1 MPSYSELKT
10 KAEKLLAEAE
20 EVRKT
25 EVASVIAEIQE
36 KMTLYG
42 ITTQDLN
49 KGAGSR
55 NRQVNTRIKYR
66 GPEGQGWVGGRGR
79 KPDWILAALKAGKD
93 IKQFEV

>member
-1 MPSYSELKT
+1 MSSYSDLKA

-49 KGAGSR
+49 KGGSR
-55 NRQVNTRIKYR
+55 NRQANTRIKYR